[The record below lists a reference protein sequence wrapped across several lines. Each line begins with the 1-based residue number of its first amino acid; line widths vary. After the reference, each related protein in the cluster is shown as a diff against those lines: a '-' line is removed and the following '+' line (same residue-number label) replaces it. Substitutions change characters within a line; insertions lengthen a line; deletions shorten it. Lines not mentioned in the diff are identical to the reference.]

1 MGTTHCLSP
10 SFPGAP
16 GSDGHSSSAGQA
28 GRTCGVPRAQHSA
41 IPNPPSKDTHF
52 IDEEAEVQA
61 VEPGMAGPR
70 PGELDSAGP
79 STPASSA
86 HLFCWRESR
95 ELPSLP
101 PGHWAVP

>member
-1 MGTTHCLSP
+1 MCSTQCS
-10 SFPGAP
+10 
-16 GSDGHSSSAGQA
+16 
-28 GRTCGVPRAQHSA
+28 